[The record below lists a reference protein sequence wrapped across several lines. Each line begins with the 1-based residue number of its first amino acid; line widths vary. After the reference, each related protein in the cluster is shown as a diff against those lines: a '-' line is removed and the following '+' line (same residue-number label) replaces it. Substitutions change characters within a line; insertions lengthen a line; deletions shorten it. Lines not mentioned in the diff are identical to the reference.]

1 MQQRPQVSDTIY
13 VYMHKRLS
21 NESSVPLC
29 KGSDHK
35 KFAGFSKRKYES
47 WPEPDARIRKEENMA
62 QGKHLVG
69 PVSER
74 DHSQGPATAAATL
87 VQYGDYECPYTRQ
100 STTIV
105 RTIQQQLGDQLRFV
119 FRNFPLTEI
128 HPHAL
133 HAALAAEAA
142 AAQGK
147 FWQMH
152 DYIFHHQHTL
162 EDADLEQFAEAV
174 GLDMQQFARDM
185 AERPSIS
192 RIEEDLQSGIRSGV
206 RGTPTFFINGVLYP
220 GSWEQEAL
228 LAALEEAGAS

>member
-1 MQQRPQVSDTIY
+1 MRQKI
-13 VYMHKRLS
+13 
-21 NESSVPLC
+21 
-29 KGSDHK
+29 
-35 KFAGFSKRKYES
+35 
-47 WPEPDARIRKEENMA
+47 
-62 QGKHLVG
+62 HLVV

-74 DHSQGPATAAATL
+74 DHSQGPATAAVTL

-100 STTIV
+100 STNVV
-105 RTIQQQLGDQLRFV
+105 RAIQQQLGNRLRFV

-133 HAALAAEAA
+133 HAAEAAEAA

-152 DYIFHHQHTL
+152 DSIFHHQHTL
-162 EDADLEQFAEAV
+162 EDSDLEQFAGAV

-185 AERPSIS
+185 AERPYIS
-192 RIEEDLQSGIRSGV
+192 RIEEDLQSGLRSGV
-206 RGTPTFFINGVLYP
+206 RGTPMFFINGVLYP

-228 LAALEEAGAS
+228 LSALEAASQGE

>member
-1 MQQRPQVSDTIY
+1 MTPQT
-13 VYMHKRLS
+13 RLA
-21 NESSVPLC
+21 V
-29 KGSDHK
+29 
-35 KFAGFSKRKYES
+35 
-47 WPEPDARIRKEENMA
+47 
-62 QGKHLVG
+62 

-74 DHSQGPATAAATL
+74 DHRQGPATAAVTL
-87 VQYGDYECPYTRQ
+87 VQYGDYECPYTRL

-105 RTIQQQLGDQLRFV
+105 RAMQQQLGDQLRFV

-133 HAALAAEAA
+133 HAAFAAEAA

-152 DYIFHHQHTL
+152 DTIFHHQHTL

-185 AERPSIS
+185 EERPYIS

>member
-1 MQQRPQVSDTIY
+1 MT
-13 VYMHKRLS
+13 
-21 NESSVPLC
+21 
-29 KGSDHK
+29 
-35 KFAGFSKRKYES
+35 
-47 WPEPDARIRKEENMA
+47 
-62 QGKHLVG
+62 QGKHLVE

-74 DHSQGPATAAATL
+74 DHRQGPATAAVTL

-105 RTIQQQLGDQLRFV
+105 RAIQQQLGDQLRFV

-142 AAQGK
+142 ATQGK

-162 EDADLEQFAEAV
+162 EDSDLEQFAVAV
-174 GLDMQQFARDM
+174 GLDMQQYAVALADQR
-185 AERPSIS
+185 ALV
-192 RIEEDLQSGIRSGV
+192 RIEEDVEGGERSGV
-206 RGTPTFFINGVLYP
+206 QGTPTFFINGVVYR
-220 GSWEQEAL
+220 GSWEHNAL
-228 LAALEEAGAS
+228 LAALHLRHGRTPVRPCICGHRSWARSEWN

>member
-1 MQQRPQVSDTIY
+1 MTQQT
-13 VYMHKRLS
+13 HLA
-21 NESSVPLC
+21 VPIT
-29 KGSDHK
+29 D
-35 KFAGFSKRKYES
+35 
-47 WPEPDARIRKEENMA
+47 
-62 QGKHLVG
+62 
-69 PVSER
+69 R
-74 DHSQGPATAAATL
+74 DHSQGPASAGVTL

-105 RTIQQQLGDQLRFV
+105 RAMQQQLGDQLRFV

-152 DYIFHHQHTL
+152 DSIFHHQHTL

-174 GLDMQQFARDM
+174 GLDLQQYARALTDQR
-185 AERPSIS
+185 ALA
-192 RIEEDLQSGIRSGV
+192 RIEEDVEGGERSGV
-206 RGTPTFFINGVLYP
+206 QGTPTFFINGAMYR
-220 GSWEQEAL
+220 GSWEREAL
-228 LAALEEAGAS
+228 LPALQAASRTS

>member
-1 MQQRPQVSDTIY
+1 MTQRT
-13 VYMHKRLS
+13 RLA
-21 NESSVPLC
+21 V
-29 KGSDHK
+29 
-35 KFAGFSKRKYES
+35 
-47 WPEPDARIRKEENMA
+47 
-62 QGKHLVG
+62 

-74 DHSQGPATAAATL
+74 DHSQGPASAAVTL

-100 STTIV
+100 STIV
-105 RTIQQQLGDQLRFV
+105 VRAIQQQLGDQLRFI

-133 HAALAAEAA
+133 HAAFAAEAA
-142 AAQGK
+142 ATQGK

-162 EDADLEQFAEAV
+162 EDSDLEQFAAAV
-174 GLDMQQFARDM
+174 GLDVQQFAHDM
-185 AERPSIS
+185 AERPYIG
-192 RIEEDLQSGIRSGV
+192 RIEEDLHNGLRSGV

-228 LAALEEAGAS
+228 LAALEEASGA

>member
-1 MQQRPQVSDTIY
+1 MT
-13 VYMHKRLS
+13 
-21 NESSVPLC
+21 
-29 KGSDHK
+29 
-35 KFAGFSKRKYES
+35 
-47 WPEPDARIRKEENMA
+47 
-62 QGKHLVG
+62 QGKHLVV

-74 DHSQGPATAAATL
+74 DHSQGPSTAALTL

-100 STTIV
+100 STTVV
-105 RTIQQQLGDQLRFV
+105 RAIQQQLRDQLRFV

-152 DYIFHHQHTL
+152 DSIFHHQHTL

-174 GLDMQQFARDM
+174 GLDLQQYARDM
-185 AERPSIS
+185 TEQRALA
-192 RIEEDLQSGIRSGV
+192 RIEEDVDGGERSGV
-206 RGTPTFFINGVLYP
+206 QGTPTFFINGALYR
-220 GSWEQEAL
+220 GSWEQDAL
-228 LAALEEAGAS
+228 LPALQAAGRTS

>member
-1 MQQRPQVSDTIY
+1 MEVIIYIRYLGEPKGKMTMTQRI
-13 VYMHKRLS
+13 
-21 NESSVPLC
+21 
-29 KGSDHK
+29 
-35 KFAGFSKRKYES
+35 
-47 WPEPDARIRKEENMA
+47 
-62 QGKHLVG
+62 HLVV

-74 DHSQGPATAAATL
+74 DHSQGPATAAVTL

-105 RTIQQQLGDQLRFV
+105 RAIQQQLGDKLRFV
-119 FRNFPLTEI
+119 FRNFPLTQI

-133 HAALAAEAA
+133 HAAFAAEAA
-142 AAQGK
+142 ATQGK

-152 DYIFHHQHTL
+152 DTIFHHQHTL

-185 AERPSIS
+185 AERPSMS

-206 RGTPTFFINGVLYP
+206 RGTPTFFINGVLYR
-220 GSWEQEAL
+220 GSGEQEAL
-228 LAALEEAGAS
+228 LAALQAASRTS